1 MALKKK
7 KAYKFSD
14 EVLSRDA
21 GISLLFGVC
30 GLILILY
37 AIVYSVLMKGEIP
50 LYIGGF
56 LLASAVMALT
66 ALIFGLLSY
75 RDQDGGVLTKR
86 ASVIISV
93 IDILL
98 LVMLYFI

>member
-7 KAYKFSD
+7 KAYRFSD
-14 EVLSRDA
+14 EVLSKDA

-30 GLILILY
+30 GLICIIY
-37 AIVYSVLMKGEIP
+37 AIVYSVVMKGEIP
-50 LYIGGF
+50 AYIGGF
-56 LLASAVMALT
+56 LLASAVMAVT

-86 ASVIISV
+86 VSVIISLV
-93 IDILL
+93 DILL

>member
-1 MALKKK
+1 MALRKK

-30 GLILILY
+30 GLICIIY
-37 AIVYSVLMKGEIP
+37 AIVYSIAMKGEVP

-66 ALIFGLLSY
+66 ALVFGLLSY

-86 ASVIISV
+86 ASVIISLV
-93 IDILL
+93 DIILL
-98 LVMLYFI
+98 VVLYII

>member
-1 MALKKK
+1 MALRKK

-30 GLILILY
+30 GLICIIY
-37 AIVYSVLMKGEIP
+37 AIVYSIAMKGEVH
-50 LYIGGF
+50 LYICVF

-66 ALIFGLLSY
+66 ALVFGLLSY

-86 ASVIISV
+86 ASVIISLV
-93 IDILL
+93 DIILL
-98 LVMLYFI
+98 VVLYII